1 MNTSTTKSDYL
12 LLFRGNIWDRG
23 LSPEQ
28 LQAVVSDWMAWFE
41 GLKEQGKCIGGHPL
55 EREGKLVSG
64 KQGRNVADGPFAES
78 KEEIG
83 GYFYLQVADENEAIE
98 IAKQCPGLEYGAVVE
113 VRPVADTC
121 SMRERAEKISA
132 GQLAGATT

>member
-12 LLFRGNIWDRG
+12 LLFRGNIWDKG

-28 LQAVVSDWMAWFE
+28 LQTVVSDWMAWFE
-41 GLKEQGKCIGGHPL
+41 GLKEKGKCIGGHPL

-113 VRPVADTC
+113 VRPVADIC